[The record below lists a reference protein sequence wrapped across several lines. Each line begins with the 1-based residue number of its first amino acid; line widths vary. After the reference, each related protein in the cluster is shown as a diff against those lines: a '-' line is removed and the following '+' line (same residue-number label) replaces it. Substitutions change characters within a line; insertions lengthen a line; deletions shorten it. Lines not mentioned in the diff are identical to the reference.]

1 MHGEAIPD
9 WAAIR
14 RQAKRFSPHA
24 FAFLRE
30 GLGFTADQIHGPLPE
45 ARQVDLDG
53 SSDHTTLAAHLAP
66 DLAQDP
72 HVATRHVTG
81 QQLCH
86 GLRELAVKRYGMLA
100 GTVLKTWRITRTED
114 FGIIVYSLIDQG
126 ELKVSPEDRYE
137 DFVLVYDFD
146 EAFAPTA
153 LTIV

>member
-45 ARQVDLDG
+45 ARQVDLEE
-53 SSDHTTLAAHLAP
+53 HAALG
-66 DLAQDP
+66 
-72 HVATRHVTG
+72 VTRHVTG

-100 GTVLKTWRITRTED
+100 GTVLKSWRITRTED

-126 ELKVSPEDRYE
+126 ELKVSPDDRYE